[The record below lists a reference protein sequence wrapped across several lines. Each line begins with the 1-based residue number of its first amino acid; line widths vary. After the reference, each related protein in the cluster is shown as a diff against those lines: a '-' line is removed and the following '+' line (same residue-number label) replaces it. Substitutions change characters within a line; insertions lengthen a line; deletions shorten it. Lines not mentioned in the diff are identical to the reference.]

1 MFSPV
6 FLMTAILTGVKWY
19 FIVILIL
26 ISMTISDV
34 ELIFMCLLAICM
46 FWKKYLFRSLAHVL
60 IKLVGFHLVLNF
72 MTSWLFWIMTPYWIH
87 GLQVFSSIPYVFC
100 FFFLILLMVSFTV
113 EKLFSL
119 MASHLF
125 IFAFVALVLG
135 VKSKN
140 IIVKS
145 KKLIPSV
152 FF

>member
-87 GLQVFSSIPYVFC
+87 GLQVFSSIPYVF
-100 FFFLILLMVSFTV
+100 FFFLFCWWFPLLWRSFLVWWHLTC
-113 EKLFSL
+113 LFL
-119 MASHLF
+119 L
-125 IFAFVALVLG
+125 LL
-135 VKSKN
+135 
-140 IIVKS
+140 
-145 KKLIPSV
+145 P
-152 FF
+152 